1 MWAETGDK
9 FNGSLDIAQTK
20 FKSWWAYMKSE
31 ETKLQ
36 GEKSGSGAI
45 DQVCSWF
52 TCKAM
57 AFILSR
63 NVPEKGRESS
73 TTVDEIDVHS
83 FNSLRNLNNK

>member
-1 MWAETGDK
+1 
-9 FNGSLDIAQTK
+9 
-20 FKSWWAYMKSE
+20 MKSE

-83 FNSLRNLNNK
+83 FNSLRNLIINNNSSELPGDILVMF